1 MYLLGGKEKN
11 MADTYIKTKYLI
23 DFLKQLIDPRFSYLA
38 GIKSIEFVDF
48 DKQIIERV
56 SLRDFA
62 NHFEKFIDHY
72 NSQPISE
79 IEFAGNKLVVIF
91 YLQLAYEDFTPLGE
105 TIYG

>member
-1 MYLLGGKEKN
+1 

-23 DFLKQLIDPRFSYLA
+23 DFLKQLIDPRFSDLA
-38 GIKSIEFVDF
+38 RIKSIEFVDF
-48 DKQIIERV
+48 DRQIIERV
-56 SLRDFA
+56 NLHDFA

-72 NSQPISE
+72 DSQPISE
-79 IEFAGNKLVVIF
+79 IEFVDNTLVVVF

>member
-1 MYLLGGKEKN
+1 MRRFYTIDDLY
-11 MADTYIKTKYLI
+11 TFCKT
-23 DFLKQLIDPRFSYLA
+23 
-38 GIKSIEFVDF
+38 
-48 DKQIIERV
+48 
-56 SLRDFA
+56 

-91 YLQLAYEDFTPLGE
+91 YLQLAYEYFTPLGE

>member
-1 MYLLGGKEKN
+1 MCSRE
-11 MADTYIKTKYLI
+11 TKV
-23 DFLKQLIDPRFSYLA
+23 FLHYAWNFHQLHFV
-38 GIKSIEFVDF
+38 EFVDF
-48 DKQIIERV
+48 DKQIIERA

>member
-1 MYLLGGKEKN
+1 
-11 MADTYIKTKYLI
+11 MADTYTKTKYLI
-23 DFLKQLIDPRFSYLA
+23 DFLKQLTDPRLSYLV

-48 DKQIIERV
+48 DRQIIERV

-62 NHFEKFIDHY
+62 NHFEKFIDYY

-79 IEFAGNKLVVIF
+79 IEFVGNTLVVVF